1 MAAKLV
7 EDGIDKVANGSEEGV
22 RLVVK
27 ALISSGVAMSIAGT
41 SRPAS
46 GGEHKFSH
54 WLDSNCESPA
64 LHGEQCGLGS
74 IVTMYLHGGNWK
86 IIRDTLNSVNAP
98 TTAKNL
104 GMDDDMVLSAFLNSK
119 EIRPNRLTILDVS
132 NSDEIKDAALATGV
146 IG

>member
-1 MAAKLV
+1 MYKRQ
-7 EDGIDKVANGSEEGV
+7 EEGV

-54 WLDSNCESPA
+54 WLDANCDSPA

-74 IVTMYLHGGNWK
+74 IVTMYLHGGNWEK
-86 IIRDTLNSVNAP
+86 IRNTLEAVNAP
-98 TTAKNL
+98 TNAESLNI
-104 GMDDDMVLSAFLNSK
+104 DEDIVLSAFINSK
-119 EIRPNRLTILDVS
+119 DIRPQRVTILDKSTKEQIQEAV
-132 NSDEIKDAALATGV
+132 LATGV